1 MGYLNRSKVYSQF
14 AGILVALLLSTLGAQ
29 ANSLPDFVRVIIPS
43 PSKLQISG
51 IITLTADEGYY
62 MCPKWS
68 PDGRNIAFTQ
78 AKFVGIE
85 VMNSDGSQRRVL
97 TDELGAGYKFS
108 WSADSKEIAY
118 RVNRPVNGERYSIIK
133 KVHIY
138 TGKME
143 QLSHTEK
150 DIHPPHW
157 SYSSQGRMVSFVLQG
172 KRMDIPLSI
181 QGSPALYATL
191 AKQAY
196 INKILYFDND
206 NIWIMDESGSKRKQL
221 TDDIGF
227 DPVWSLDRS
236 KIVYSRWDDLVVMDP
251 SGSSKIL
258 LGQGINPCW
267 SPDSKKIVYQ
277 ISSDDGHK
285 IIASDLFIINADGTE
300 RTQLTMT
307 SDEFEVE
314 PCWSPNGHMITYR
327 SERTGQIYS
336 LVLDW

>member
-133 KVHIY
+133 RCIFILERWSNYPILRKIFILLIGRILPKAEWSALCYKVKEWTYHY
-138 TGKME
+138 QYKDHLRFM
-143 QLSHTEK
+143 QLWPNKRILTK
-150 DIHPPHW
+150 
-157 SYSSQGRMVSFVLQG
+157 SST
-172 KRMDIPLSI
+172 SI
-181 QGSPALYATL
+181 M
-191 AKQAY
+191 
-196 INKILYFDND
+196 II
-206 NIWIMDESGSKRKQL
+206 SGSWTNR
-221 TDDIGF
+221 
-227 DPVWSLDRS
+227 VARE
-236 KIVYSRWDDLVVMDP
+236 
-251 SGSSKIL
+251 SS
-258 LGQGINPCW
+258 
-267 SPDSKKIVYQ
+267 
-277 ISSDDGHK
+277 
-285 IIASDLFIINADGTE
+285 
-300 RTQLTMT
+300 
-307 SDEFEVE
+307 
-314 PCWSPNGHMITYR
+314 
-327 SERTGQIYS
+327 
-336 LVLDW
+336 